1 MAPMASITPK
11 AEPPWRQVLA
21 TTVELWLARQ
31 RRAAA
36 GFLRTSGARARSRLR
51 RSGGHLVRLAAR
63 RWRLAAILLALAI
76 AAAVVPAFASGFTG
90 TSSPAARVP
99 ASGATH
105 APSRALPATAT
116 AQTEAAAW
124 ITGQVASD
132 AIVGCYPAMC
142 AALQAHGVI
151 AGLLLPLGPGS
162 AGPLAADVI
171 VTSASAGSQLADE
184 YAPDVI
190 ASFGSGD
197 ARIEVRVIARNG
209 AASYES
215 ALRADLT
222 ARKSAGSQL
231 LRNNR
236 LHFSP
241 QAAAQIRR
249 GEVDSRLLATIAA
262 LSSQYSF
269 QVTAFDDAS
278 PGARTTLFRE
288 VTITKNGRNG
298 SAELTKVL
306 ALVNAQERPYLPDHA
321 VIIRIAGG
329 HAALRVAFAAPS
341 PLGLLTTVLDAS
353 TERS

>member
-1 MAPMASITPK
+1 
-11 AEPPWRQVLA
+11 
-21 TTVELWLARQ
+21 
-31 RRAAA
+31 
-36 GFLRTSGARARSRLR
+36 
-51 RSGGHLVRLAAR
+51 
-63 RWRLAAILLALAI
+63 
-76 AAAVVPAFASGFTG
+76 
-90 TSSPAARVP
+90 
-99 ASGATH
+99 
-105 APSRALPATAT
+105 
-116 AQTEAAAW
+116 
-124 ITGQVASD
+124 
-132 AIVGCYPAMC
+132 
-142 AALQAHGVI
+142 
-151 AGLLLPLGPGS
+151 
-162 AGPLAADVI
+162 
-171 VTSASAGSQLADE
+171 
-184 YAPDVI
+184 VI